1 MEPDLPPT
9 SRRHWLAI
17 PAALVAGGLL
27 SLCYPGF
34 NVGGLVWIWMLPLLF
49 ALWFPRPGI
58 SGRRR
63 VLRGFALGYLA
74 GLVFFLINISWL
86 HHIHIAASTLL
97 PAVLALYFGL
107 WGAFAATVGR
117 PAFVDKPVDPKSR
130 DPWEYAIRPC
140 MQSCATAVFNAGAW
154 CGIEWLRGWILSGFG
169 WNGLGVALHEDL
181 VLIQAADLVGVTG
194 LAFMIVFCSS
204 VAAAVLLR
212 LVRELRGGRL
222 RAHLDFAV
230 AVLLVISAFFYGSG
244 KLSRNPGPTIEV
256 RVLLVQGGIPQ
267 DEKWDASVARA
278 IYDKYWFMTK
288 RFLDIADFDLVVW
301 PESSLPYSLND
312 PYNTGYLNDLLSIK
326 DFELVLGLNEN
337 VIDEGL
343 YNSIVALRGNVDS
356 AQSYR
361 KIHLVPFG
369 EFVPFRAQFPFLERI
384 ADSAIG
390 IEFQPGTRTEPLQ
403 MSKPEPYEVIPL
415 VCFEDTFG
423 RLARHFVRPEPQLIV
438 NVTNDGWFGHSA
450 ASEQHLANAM
460 FRCIELR
467 RPMARSANTGVTCLI
482 DSVGS
487 LYDRWSSSPGG
498 RRLVIDPDDGSTFI
512 EATLPE
518 MVSIPRSPPITL
530 YAKIGDTFTLVV
542 ALIAL
547 AAAIT
552 RYRAFRQSRRNT

>member
-1 MEPDLPPT
+1 M
-9 SRRHWLAI
+9 
-17 PAALVAGGLL
+17 
-27 SLCYPGF
+27 
-34 NVGGLVWIWMLPLLF
+34 
-49 ALWFPRPGI
+49 
-58 SGRRR
+58 
-63 VLRGFALGYLA
+63 
-74 GLVFFLINISWL
+74 
-86 HHIHIAASTLL
+86 
-97 PAVLALYFGL
+97 
-107 WGAFAATVGR
+107 
-117 PAFVDKPVDPKSR
+117 
-130 DPWEYAIRPC
+130 
-140 MQSCATAVFNAGAW
+140 
-154 CGIEWLRGWILSGFG
+154 
-169 WNGLGVALHEDL
+169 
-181 VLIQAADLVGVTG
+181 
-194 LAFMIVFCSS
+194 
-204 VAAAVLLR
+204 
-212 LVRELRGGRL
+212 
-222 RAHLDFAV
+222 
-230 AVLLVISAFFYGSG
+230 
-244 KLSRNPGPTIEV
+244 
-256 RVLLVQGGIPQ
+256 LLVQGGIPQ

-390 IEFQPGTRTEPLQ
+390 IDFQPGTRTEPLQ